1 MLSLQHLAVIVKLLV
16 FCFLRPSCVPEAM
29 DCRGRKRIRKFKKI
43 RIRIFSTLHR
53 LSVADSDIF
62 SRFCKFVNCIAYRSH
77 LQKRPYL
84 QSPIASKQQPQQQD
98 TNNCCIQ
105 VILLQAKSNKYNVP
119 LIY

>member
-1 MLSLQHLAVIVKLLV
+1 MFQACIKAVFFVITVKLRPWLV
-16 FCFLRPSCVPEAM
+16 GDENGYVNS
-29 DCRGRKRIRKFKKI
+29 KKI

-98 TNNCCIQ
+98 TNNCCIE